1 MSEKKK
7 HPNNEADMVNAN
19 KGTDGTNITYDK
31 ANGNT
36 GWQKN
41 PLNQAN
47 QQSNNNDKK

>member
-7 HPNNEADMVNAN
+7 QANNKADIVNAN

-31 ANGNT
+31 AQGNR

-41 PLNQAN
+41 PLNPEN
-47 QQSNNNDKK
+47 QKNNNDKK

>member
-1 MSEKKK
+1 
-7 HPNNEADMVNAN
+7 MVNAN

-41 PLNQAN
+41 PLNPAN